1 MPTPKLPAAREA
13 LRAGA
18 KVIDQRP
25 GPNATVLV
33 TFALP
38 GLRRATVTVSEREW
52 TEGNH
57 LPIGA
62 HLARMLTPS
71 GYNNGDQPRTTHR

>member
-1 MPTPKLPAAREA
+1 MPAPKLPAAREA
-13 LRAGA
+13 FGSGA

-25 GPNATVLV
+25 GSNATVLV

-38 GLRRATVTVSEREW
+38 GLRRATVTISEREW
-52 TEGNH
+52 SEGNH

-62 HLARMLTPS
+62 HLAAMLTPS
-71 GYNNGDQPRTTHR
+71 GYNNGDQPRTAHH